1 MVEDGRGDAELP
13 VHQGPNSEEVRHHR
27 VDGGGFPEGP
37 GHGRGVVTS
46 SERGAPSRT
55 GAYKREGGLL
65 QDKGGQFKVGICD
78 APLRIFKTDEVCSN
92 ILWPG

>member
-13 VHQGPNSEEVRHHR
+13 VHQVPNSEEVRYHR
-27 VDGGGFPEGP
+27 VDGRGLLEVS
-37 GHGRGVVTS
+37 GHGRGAVTS

-65 QDKGGQFKVGICD
+65 QDKGGQFKVGICN
-78 APLRIFKTDEVCSN
+78 APLRIIETDEVCSN

>member
-1 MVEDGRGDAELP
+1 MIEDGRGDAELP
-13 VHQGPNSEEVRHHR
+13 VHQAPNSEEIRYHR
-27 VDGGGFPEGP
+27 VDGRRFPEGP

-55 GAYKREGGLL
+55 GANEWGIGLL
-65 QDKGGQFKVGICD
+65 QDQGGQFKVGIGN
-78 APLRIFKTDEVCSN
+78 APLRIIKADKVCLD

>member
-13 VHQGPNSEEVRHHR
+13 VHQGPNSEEVRYHR
-27 VDGGGFPEGP
+27 VDGRGFPEGP

-55 GAYKREGGLL
+55 GANERESGLL
-65 QDKGGQFKVGICD
+65 QDQGGQFKVGIGN
-78 APLRIFKTDEVCSN
+78 APLRIIKADKVCLD